1 MAPGSLDR
9 LVQITGSASENVA
22 QAKNLVHDTIRRNQS
37 PLPDTFGDHNDGEN
51 NNIWTWQKKIRET
64 TIQKNFL
71 IWISRSF
78 KKEASD
84 NTISYFD

>member
-37 PLPDTFGDHNDGEN
+37 PLPDTYGDHNEGEN
-51 NNIWTWQKKIRET
+51 I
-64 TIQKNFL
+64 
-71 IWISRSF
+71 
-78 KKEASD
+78 
-84 NTISYFD
+84 